1 MSDNRKNLWPNF
13 YVVYKMICINERK
26 NEENGYSKKTLFR
39 EVEIFSEVKMALFV
53 GVQCCKVFQRKEW
66 DFLKRKCFFFWIK

>member
-39 EVEIFSEVKMALFV
+39 EVEIFS
-53 GVQCCKVFQRKEW
+53 
-66 DFLKRKCFFFWIK
+66 